1 MLKINNNYD
10 HFKSGFIAIVGA
22 PNVGKSTL
30 LNRILGEKISI
41 TSEKPQTTRNR
52 ILGILH
58 RNNAQLVFVDTPGIH
73 KAKRTLNVRIVDIAL
88 SALADVDI
96 ILLVIDAS
104 KQDMNS
110 EQILMQKI
118 SHQKTPIILAI
129 NKIDLIKKPTLI
141 TLIDKWSKEYS
152 FKDIIPV
159 SAKNGTQ
166 VEKIVESIESH
177 IPNGPPFF
185 PQDYLTDLPEKFF
198 VSELIREKVFRY
210 TGQEIPYSTAVTV
223 DFFSEDK
230 NNSIIRIHATIYV
243 ERSSQKAIIIGK
255 NGSQIKKI
263 GQNARE
269 EIQRKLSTKVFLK
282 LFVKVE
288 KNWSKDTKALRK
300 FGYE

>member
-1 MLKINNNYD
+1 MNNNYD